1 MSEVVM
7 HPRAAEGRARQAAR
21 EIESAGILDK
31 QRTFFEERIRT
42 RVLVRHAYA
51 RMDERPLM
59 HRSEERRRVGENLW
73 LLLEDIEKGPHG
85 VSKARVLQKAI
96 HANRIDS
103 TKHLARYAFRPSPNP
118 HEAEHRSRYL
128 LKKVVKFV
136 HIAKIAAELGG
147 LDPEITMLRI
157 LEGTWYTQD
166 VPEDPL
172 AEDRE
177 RRTAELTVILADI
190 EERLCAK
197 YRLGAAIQ
205 RMEDAGWT
213 LRVPGDLTSPMR
225 VDPTLLGKSLGLD
238 KSDLSP
244 AVQWNQIERY
254 PFVHLGYVDF
264 FGNPEV
270 GRLIFPKVG
279 HVLGQFHFE
288 YRDGDIFDTETKHI
302 PVYFRSLY
310 RIDIVLSPTTH
321 DWSPKL
327 RFAISP
333 VTWFK
338 PTEELRWQSTSGV
351 EFGIPPDETLGEIE
365 AEISLSRPR
374 PPPPLPPLPPLPAR
388 PEEFAAAFAKL
399 SSEDQA
405 TLRQTVDSPD
415 LQTKSEFQAA
425 RQKLY
430 DALVAQ
436 TTPTEPQVSAAPDAT
451 AVCKTEDLPHSMRLV
466 QVEST
471 HLTWADGSWNGSLVL
486 VTDEDGK
493 AVSSMREAELS
504 SLIARMKECQPLS
517 YRGLTLLWGDPPT
530 PILDQPIRYRHFES
544 DPSIAHLWTD
554 ERPNGTAYADHPLAL
569 IPVPTAEVL
578 YPVAA
583 PEGTLSARLERW
595 IRGEL
600 ENRSTLEKDLE
611 EAVAAF
617 MARVDTTVSNARD
630 RLNAAVYGKR

>member
-21 EIESAGILDK
+21 EMESAGILDRQK
-31 QRTFFEERIRT
+31 AFFEERIRT
-42 RVLVRHAYA
+42 QALLRHAYA

-103 TKHLARYAFRPSPNP
+103 TKHLARYAFRPSSDPT
-118 HEAEHRSRYL
+118 EVEHRSRYL
-128 LKKVVKFV
+128 LKKAAKFV
-136 HIAKIAAELGG
+136 HVAKIAAELGG
-147 LDPEITMLRI
+147 LDPEITMLRV
-157 LEGTWYTQD
+157 LDGTWYTQN

-177 RRTAELTVILADI
+177 QRTAEITVILGDI

-197 YRLGAAIQ
+197 YRLGSAIQ

-213 LRVPGDLTSPMR
+213 LREPGDLTSPMR
-225 VDPTLLGKSLGLD
+225 VDPTLLGKSLGLN
-238 KSDLSP
+238 KGEPSP
-244 AVQWNQIERY
+244 AAQWNQIERY
-254 PFVHLGYVDF
+254 PFVHLGYVEIPR
-264 FGNPEV
+264 NPE
-270 GRLIFPKVG
+270 VG

-288 YRDGDIFDTETKHI
+288 YGNGDIFDTEPKHI

-310 RIDIVLSPTTH
+310 RIDIILSPTANQ
-321 DWSPKL
+321 WKPKPKL

-338 PTEELRWQSTSGV
+338 PTEELLWQSTSGV
-351 EFGIPPDETLGEIE
+351 EFGIPPDETIGEIE
-365 AEISLSRPR
+365 AEIALSRPR
-374 PPPPLPPLPPLPAR
+374 PPPQLSPPPPR
-388 PEEFAAAFAKL
+388 PEELEAAFAKL
-399 SSEDQA
+399 SKEDQA
-405 TLRQTVDSPD
+405 TLLQTVDNSDPRI
-415 LQTKSEFQAA
+415 TSEFQAA
-425 RQKLY
+425 CQKLY
-430 DALVAQ
+430 EALSPQ
-436 TTPTEPQVSAAPDAT
+436 TTPTEPRASAAPEAT
-451 AVCKTEDLPHSMRLV
+451 AVCRTEDLPHSTRLL
-466 QVEST
+466 QLEAA
-471 HLTWADGSWNGSLVL
+471 HLIWADGSWKGSVVL
-486 VTDEDGK
+486 VTDEDRR
-493 AVSSMREAELS
+493 AVSSLQEAELS
-504 SLIARMKECQPLS
+504 NLIAWMKECQPLS
-517 YRGLTLLWGDPPT
+517 YRGLTLLWSGPPT

-544 DPSIAHLWTD
+544 DPRIAHLWTD

-569 IPVPTAEVL
+569 NPVPTAEVL

-617 MARVDTTVSNARD
+617 MARVDATVSNARD